1 MILVGEMRDLE
12 TISTALAAAET
23 GHLVL
28 GTLHTADSQQTI
40 DRIINVFPHEGQQQI
55 RQQLSSVLIGVM
67 SQRLIPAKS
76 GRGRVASIE
85 LLINTPAIANL
96 IRSEKVHQ
104 IRSVMQTSH
113 GKGMQTMDMAVQEL
127 VRKQL
132 VTEEAAAE
140 ALTGLVEL
148 Q

>member
-1 MILVGEMRDLE
+1 
-12 TISTALAAAET
+12 
-23 GHLVL
+23 
-28 GTLHTADSQQTI
+28 
-40 DRIINVFPHEGQQQI
+40 
-55 RQQLSSVLIGVM
+55 M

-76 GRGRVASIE
+76 GRGRFASIE